1 MPFKIDVSATPRQTP
16 GQSVGT
22 NSFIIE
28 KLNSSLVT
36 NIDNVSNFGDDLI
49 DDSLLFDYDVGST
62 ESYSGSGTNLSDIK
76 FTGVPLGIL
85 LSYDPGNSASYS
97 GSGTTITDLSG
108 KQNNGTLVSGVTYST
123 SEGGFFTLNGTTGF
137 ISTTNQFVNPQSF
150 SVGIWF
156 STTANK
162 GKIIGFGNNRD
173 TPEGSYDR
181 QLYLASNGRLNC
193 GIYDASNPLAQFRV
207 ITSNSAVND
216 GKWHY
221 AVMTYN
227 SNVLKFYVDGVY
239 QNEISGIAENFSG
252 FWRIGGFSYTGWPEN
267 SSAATFFNSSSYF
280 AGKIGATHIYDA
292 DLTAAQIKQNFN
304 VHCERKG
311 LSSALDGPWT
321 VVSTT
326 SSYTDLN
333 ATEGDRYYFRAKY
346 TQSDGRSS
354 PYNEVINVLVGSQTS
369 APSPPNITLVPTS
382 SSVIIT
388 LSGTPGTGHRIRNYV
403 IQKFINSTI
412 IEESPVEQG
421 YWQDLVTQTGT
432 TYTETGLTS
441 GSQVRYRAKFVQ
453 QNGVESDFSAPQ
465 TTIILPP
472 QTLSA
477 PAVSLI
483 VNSSSQITLNIVAAP
498 PNGST
503 VASYIIERSTNQTT
517 WTSETISSTASSYTY
532 VNSGLTAAT
541 TYYYRV
547 RFTTSAGST
556 SPTSSVVNG
565 RTNDAVTTNIT
576 LPGLLFAY
584 DPGNSQSYIGSGTTI
599 TDLTPPGETP
609 LAPSVS
615 ATALSSSSIRINITA
630 TPLSGASVVSY
641 AIRRSTDQI
650 NWSTI
655 NTTNSTQTSI
665 VYDDTGLSQSTT
677 YYYEVRFT
685 QNDSAVSDPRVV
697 NATTQSVEV
706 PTGFNPP
713 WPRLA
718 ATPISNHN
726 YDTLSQRQHWSKFHY
741 VIFTHYSGWQSGR
754 SLTMAQVMQDMKQR
768 APAGLGVTPLH
779 FEYVVR
785 NESGTDVSNYTN
797 KINAENWWVYDNGT
811 SGTRSPSGFGNLLY
825 VNNTTFCPK
834 DSNGKSWN
842 TWSADEFIRQNVT
855 GNVGNAPNPYVDGFS
870 CDNIMWAT
878 RRPGDF
884 NRDGTTDAAGNAT
897 IAAALRA
904 GDKEYYDYIRQ
915 AWPGAKYQIG
925 NSDYGGAL
933 GVNIYNKDTPLDA
946 NLISPMNQILDGSLM
961 EFALSGFDVLQ
972 ESGTVTSAGSTTL
985 TNSSKSWATN
995 AWVTSSGTRQSGL
1008 YYSVKIT
1015 SGTGAGQNREIISNN
1030 GTTLTVGYWQYNQDG
1045 SRTAV
1050 PQAWAVQPD
1059 STSQYQIFYNKQ
1071 GYAAEWQTRDV
1082 FPTNADPNLR
1092 IDSLTGIYTVINNYK
1107 YIELVTRSPKLNM
1120 FMDHQAFFT
1129 NDPDGWQRTRFGI
1142 GCCYA
1147 LGDAYL
1153 YQQPDSFSSAL
1164 TNWADEYD
1172 NGGTGQGWMGYP
1184 TGTYGPSKQQYQNV
1198 YRRDFDNAVVL
1209 LNPRNNGVRTV
1220 TLPFNVK
1227 KIQGRSGFSDLNVNN
1242 GQTIP
1247 AGTNI
1252 ILQDRD
1258 ALILVI
1264 IR

>member
-267 SSAATFFNSSSYF
+267 SSAETFFNSSSYF

-354 PYNEVINVLVGSQTS
+354 PYNEIINVLVGSQTS

-697 NATTQSVEV
+697 NATTNTSTTDWAPNFPTLGAYYLQPWVYSNTSNYSKLAPLMSVVYNHFPYVESDY
-706 PTGFNPP
+706 G
-713 WPRLA
+713 RLSTHMA
-718 ATPISNHN
+718 AIEALTPASIGALPISGA
-726 YDTLSQRQHWSKFHY
+726 
-741 VIFTHYSGWQSGR
+741 YS
-754 SLTMAQVMQDMKQR
+754 V
-768 APAGLGVTPLH
+768 H
-779 FEYVVR
+779 
-785 NESGTDVSNYTN
+785 NESLPMTAEWYADINKKLTD
-797 KINAENWWVYDNGT
+797 ENWWLRT
-811 SGTRSPSGFGNLLY
+811 SYPSGSIVPSVYSVDNPEL
-825 VNNTTFCPK
+825 NNTEYAHLNDK
-834 DSNGKSWN
+834 DSNGKSWLDWHAEYIN
-842 TWSADEFIRQNVT
+842 KLNVT
-855 GNVGNAPNPYVDGFS
+855 G
-870 CDNIMWAT
+870 
-878 RRPGDF
+878 
-884 NRDGTTDAAGNAT
+884 
-897 IAAALRA
+897 
-904 GDKEYYDYIRQ
+904 
-915 AWPGAKYQIG
+915 GAF
-925 NSDYGGAL
+925 
-933 GVNIYNKDTPLDA
+933 PF
-946 NLISPMNQILDGSLM
+946 P
-961 EFALSGFDVLQ
+961 
-972 ESGTVTSAGSTTL
+972 
-985 TNSSKSWATN
+985 
-995 AWVTSSGTRQSGL
+995 
-1008 YYSVKIT
+1008 
-1015 SGTGAGQNREIISNN
+1015 N
-1030 GTTLTVGYWQYNQDG
+1030 GTTYTVSANPFSRCQFIDNVFWMKGVSGDYNQDG
-1045 SRTAV
+1045 VSESPTNPLQPESAAS
-1050 PQAWAVQPD
+1050 QAYRVSVQRGYKIHVDRLRELSPNVRVFGNID
-1059 STSQYQIFYNKQ
+1059 WFFIAYTDIYLQNYTPNYTRLGVLYQLIDGGLAGEYWLSDATEPLST
-1071 GYAAEWQTRDV
+1071 EWQERNNGLVGFWALINHAKIMHGAVKHPRMCMYSARDILHDNT
-1082 FPTNADPNLR
+1082 PADLQRLR
-1092 IDSLTGIYTVINNYK
+1092 FAIGTVC
-1107 YIELVTRSPKLNM
+1107 V
-1120 FMDHQAFFT
+1120 
-1129 NDPDGWQRTRFGI
+1129 
-1142 GCCYA
+1142 
-1147 LGDAYL
+1147 
-1153 YQQPDSFSSAL
+1153 L
-1164 TNWADEYD
+1164 TNGMIDDRGSISANSAWHRYYTN
-1172 NGGTGQGWMGYP
+1172 NGAGHGWLGQP
-1184 TGTYGPSKQQYQNV
+1184 ISETPSWTPYQNGV
-1198 YRRDFDNAVVL
+1198 YLREFANGFVAV
-1209 LNPRNNGVRTV
+1209 NPRNNSARTI
-1220 TLPFNVK
+1220 TLSENVK
-1227 KIQGRSGFSDLNVNN
+1227 NIDNN
-1242 GQTIP
+1242 ITYNAGEAIP
-1247 AGTNI
+1247 IG
-1252 ILQDRD
+1252 DRD
-1258 ALILVI
+1258 GLLLLKLQT
-1264 IR
+1264 RG